1 MGYPHDFGNLQM
13 ATNGVA
19 HPQFLPV
26 SPTLQHQ
33 SWHPPVQPFS
43 RHATHVACRPIGVRD
58 AIARRPRC
66 KPLPFARPS
75 ESFHASPVAR
85 DGLHPGGY
93 RTGEILMG
101 RLPWG
106 LTGTHSVPRTT
117 PQARGSLRNRKQ
129 EKTCR
134 KSENLRTSSSW
145 KPINFT
151 MCIMHSNKYHCTCGS
166 QDLSPPKFHTSAAP
180 RKHAAKNLH
189 VRAQKPCLLVYL
201 PMLAKSTITR
211 H

>member
-1 MGYPHDFGNLQM
+1 MGYLHDFGNLQM

-19 HPQFLPV
+19 HPQFSPV

-85 DGLHPGGY
+85 HGLHPGGY
-93 RTGEILMG
+93 RTGEILMTTMG
-101 RLPWG
+101 PHWHPLSTSNYTPSKGIFTKQKTEKNMPKKWKSQNFIKLKTDKLHDVYHALQQISLHMWFPRLI
-106 LTGTHSVPRTT
+106 TT
-117 PQARGSLRNRKQ
+117 KIPHLRRP
-129 EKTCR
+129 EKT
-134 KSENLRTSSSW
+134 
-145 KPINFT
+145 
-151 MCIMHSNKYHCTCGS
+151 
-166 QDLSPPKFHTSAAP
+166 
-180 RKHAAKNLH
+180 
-189 VRAQKPCLLVYL
+189 RAQKPCLLVYL